1 MKANI
6 PYFPNEYNI
15 YFYIISI
22 LSSRNINYSS
32 VKNVIFFLQ
41 TLVAA
46 VIFATV
52 IVYLKTA
59 YSSLGQFI
67 AVYVIMAALSL
78 LLLQSVFGENPVL
91 WFLDFVSGSCTKVT
105 YI

>member
-6 PYFPNEYNI
+6 PYFPNEYNM

-32 VKNVIFFLQ
+32 VKNVIFSLQ

-67 AVYVIMAALSL
+67 AVYVIMATLSL

>member
-67 AVYVIMAALSL
+67 AVYVIMATLSL